1 MTTNGSDSIRDLE
14 LKKFQAKQKLE
25 QIDERMHTIVR
36 KHTLDVESKW
46 ENDKDKELSNATK
59 RDAEVK
65 RRLSLDEEFPALA
78 AERKKLVD
86 HNILMQIDIDY
97 LKREHQREFMH
108 LMNSMLNGMFGSG
121 Y

>member
-36 KHTLDVESKW
+36 KHTFDVESKW

-59 RDAEVK
+59 RDAEVN